1 MMSNK
6 IETVAMAL
14 CAFDHRGDHSIW
26 RKGEGIRDY
35 WRGYA
40 RVAIEAIEHD
50 KRMLELQ
57 IEAAQKT

>member
-1 MMSNK
+1 MDEK
-6 IETVAMAL
+6 IETVARAL
-14 CAFDHRGDHSIW
+14 CAFDHRGDQSVW
-26 RKGEGIRDY
+26 EKGEGIRNY

-40 RVAIEAIEHD
+40 TVAIEAIDHD